1 MAARQPS
8 PARMLGRGLLKRCPL
23 CGSGDLF
30 TGWFTM
36 RDHCPKCGHR
46 FERDPDFFFGAYVV
60 NLAITEGLLLLFAI
74 VPLIAL
80 LAANRDVNI
89 VPILVVGLIAAV
101 AAPIAFYPFSRTIW
115 AAIDLILRPAG
126 AAEPSDRA

>member
-8 PARMLGRGLLKRCPL
+8 PVRMLARGLVKRCPL
-23 CGSGDLF
+23 CGSGNLF
-30 TGWFTM
+30 TSWFTM
-36 RDHCPKCGHR
+36 RDHCPKCGQR
-46 FERDPDFFFGAYVV
+46 FERDPDFFFGAYVI

-80 LAANRDVNI
+80 LASDRDVNI
-89 VPILVVGLIAAV
+89 VPILVVGLTAAV
-101 AAPIAFYPFSRTIW
+101 LAPIAFYPFSRTIW
-115 AAIDLILRPAG
+115 AAVDLVLRPAH

>member
-1 MAARQPS
+1 MADQKPS
-8 PARMLGRGLLKRCPL
+8 PVRMLGRGLVKRCPL
-23 CGSGDLF
+23 CGRGNLY

-36 RDHCPKCGHR
+36 RDNCPGCGHR
-46 FERDPDFFFGAYVV
+46 FERDPDFFFGAYVI

-80 LAANRDVNI
+80 LASDRDVNI
-89 VPILVVGLIAAV
+89 VPILVVGLGAAIV
-101 AAPIAFYPFSRTIW
+101 APIAFYPFSRTIW

>member
-8 PARMLGRGLLKRCPL
+8 PVRMLGRGLVKRCPL

-36 RDHCPKCGHR
+36 RDNCPKCGHR
-46 FERDPDFFFGAYVV
+46 FERDPDFFFGAYVI
-60 NLAITEGLLLLFAI
+60 NLAITEGLLLLLAI
-74 VPLIAL
+74 VPLIAV
-80 LAANRDVNI
+80 LASGGDVNI
-89 VPILVVGLIAAV
+89 VPILVLGAAAAIV
-101 AAPIAFYPFSRTIW
+101 APLAFYPFSRTIW
-115 AAIDLILRPAG
+115 AAIDLILRPAN

>member
-1 MAARQPS
+1 MSAKQPS
-8 PARMLGRGLLKRCPL
+8 PLRMLARGLGKRCPL

-30 TGWFTM
+30 TSWFKM
-36 RDHCPKCGHR
+36 RDNCPGCGHR
-46 FERDPDFFFGAYVV
+46 FERDPDFFFGAYVI
-60 NLAITEGLLLLFAI
+60 NLAITEGLLLLLAI

-80 LAANRDVNI
+80 LASNRDVNI
-89 VPILVVGLIAAV
+89 VPILVVGLAAAV

-115 AAIDLILRPAG
+115 SAVDLILRPAD